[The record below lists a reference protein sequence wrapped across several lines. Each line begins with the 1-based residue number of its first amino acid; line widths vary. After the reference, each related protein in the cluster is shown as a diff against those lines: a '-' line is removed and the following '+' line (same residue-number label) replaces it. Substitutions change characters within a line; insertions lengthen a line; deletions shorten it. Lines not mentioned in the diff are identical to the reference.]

1 MDSKET
7 DKNTNPSSTR
17 NFLML
22 VVIFA
27 AAACAS
33 VGFALAMTSES
44 IDPNQNWAL
53 IIFLIVF
60 PFAALAVIAWLALKH
75 GSKMLVG
82 NSNKELVWTVV
93 SPEKQKESLNRS
105 VNQLASIMKVAKD
118 QLSDLRSA
126 YIVAEDL
133 ALRKIQHESQLPLAR
148 HVTVGGSDFDG
159 VYVDQDLITCIQ
171 VDFIVTPQV
180 RQEKINT
187 ILKKTSSAKE
197 SLVKG
202 KNNSRL
208 RLLLVLVTQL
218 DSEGEAKL
226 RSSLVSKFSA
236 TPVDVDIRLLDFLGL
251 QKIYSE

>member
-1 MDSKET
+1 MTSKEN
-7 DKNTNPSSTR
+7 DKTPQPNSTK
-17 NFLML
+17 NFLTL

-44 IDPNQNWAL
+44 LDPMQNWAL
-53 IIFLIVF
+53 IGFLLVF
-60 PFAALAVIAWLALKH
+60 PFAGLGVIAWLALYH
-75 GSKMLVG
+75 GTKMLVG
-82 NSNKELVWTVV
+82 NSNRDLPWVVV
-93 SPEKQKESLNRS
+93 SPEKQKENLNRS
-105 VNQLASIMKVAKD
+105 VNQLGSIMKVEKE

-133 ALRKIQHESQLPLAR
+133 ALRKIQHESQIPISR
-148 HVTVGGSDFDG
+148 HVAIGGSDFDG
-159 VYVDQDLITCIQ
+159 VYVDQDTITCIQ

-180 RQEKINT
+180 RQEKINA

-197 SLVKG
+197 NLVKA
-202 KNNSRL
+202 KNASKL

-218 DSEGEAKL
+218 DPEAEAKL